1 MSLLGLLN
9 TGLVG
14 THVGQAGTSV
24 AASNLT
30 NVGTE
35 GYSRKQASIRPELS
49 NSGQATAG
57 RRVVEPFVERRL
69 LSARSA
75 SGEASAEALT
85 LQPLDTIFADGEG
98 SLGTAI
104 DSFQASLQEF
114 SSRPSDMSVREQVL
128 ARAGQ
133 VSFAFKNA
141 ASGLKQA
148 RSDANQRI
156 AGAVD
161 EVNQRLRQVAS
172 LSAQISKAEAGGGEA
187 ADLRDHRD
195 TLVREIA
202 ERVPV
207 NVIESDNNSSFS
219 LMLAGSQQLVSPDG
233 KVNELSVTDNS
244 GDARVTKITAGQPV
258 DITSLLTTG
267 SIGGQLK
274 ARDGTLKQ
282 LSDKLD
288 QLAYDFQ
295 TQYNQVQT
303 GGVALDGSAPPALFE
318 PLTGVANAASLI
330 ELSSGIQGQPQLLA
344 AATDPTLLP
353 SDNSNALAFT
363 QLTVAPI
370 ALGGMT
376 VTEALASLTGSAGMA
391 VQTANQSESF
401 ASGALEQVSALRDS
415 VSGVSSDEEMVAMMK
430 YQRTYEAS
438 LQIIKVADEMM
449 GELMNLR
456 R

>member
-9 TGLVG
+9 TGLIG

-24 AASNLT
+24 AANNLT

-35 GYSRKQASIRPELS
+35 GYTRKQASVRPEV
-49 NSGQATAG
+49 SGASQDTG
-57 RRVVEPFVERRL
+57 KRVVEPFVERRL

-98 SLGTAI
+98 TLGNAI
-104 DSFQASLQEF
+104 DNFQASMQEL

-133 VSFAFKNA
+133 VAFAFKNVSA
-141 ASGLKQA
+141 GLKQA

-156 AGAVD
+156 SGAVD
-161 EVNQRLRQVAS
+161 EVNQRLRQIAS
-172 LSAQISKAEAGGGEA
+172 LGGQINKAEASGNEA
-187 ADLRDHRD
+187 GDLRDRRD
-195 TLVREIA
+195 VLVREIA

-207 NVIESDNNSSFS
+207 SVIEQDNGASFS

-233 KVNELSVTDNS
+233 KVNELSVTDSS
-244 GDARVTKITAGQPV
+244 GDLRVTKISAGQPIDV
-258 DITSLLTTG
+258 TSLFTTG

-274 ARDGTLKQ
+274 ARDGALKTLQNKV
-282 LSDKLD
+282 D

-295 TQYNQVQT
+295 SQYNQVQQN
-303 GGVALDGSAPPALFE
+303 GYALDGSPGVALFE
-318 PLTGVANAASLI
+318 PLTSVSGAATNI
-330 ELSSGIQGQPQLLA
+330 ELSSAIQGQPELIA
-344 AATDPTLLP
+344 AASDPALLP
-353 SDNSNALAFT
+353 SDNGNALAFT

-391 VQTANQSESF
+391 VQTANQSEQF
-401 ASGALEQVSALRDS
+401 ASGALEQVSALRES
-415 VSGVSSDEEMVAMMK
+415 VSGVSSDEEMVSMMK

-438 LQIIKVADEMM
+438 LQIIQVADQMM
-449 GELMNLR
+449 QSLLDLR

>member
-1 MSLLGLLN
+1 
-9 TGLVG
+9 
-14 THVGQAGTSV
+14 V
-24 AASNLT
+24 AATNLT

-35 GYSRKQASIRPELS
+35 GYTRKQASIRPEVGGAS
-49 NSGQATAG
+49 QGQSG

-75 SGEASAEALT
+75 SGEASAEALS
-85 LQPLDTIFADGEG
+85 LQPLDTIFADGDG

-104 DSFQASLQEF
+104 NSFQASLQEF
-114 SSRPSDMSVREQVL
+114 SSRPSDMAVREQVL

-133 VSFAFKNA
+133 VSSAFKT
-141 ASGLKQA
+141 ASAGLKQA

-161 EVNQRLRQVAS
+161 EVNQRLRQIAS
-172 LSAQISKAEAGGGEA
+172 LGAQINKAEAGGGEA
-187 ADLRDHRD
+187 GDLRDRRD
-195 TLVREIA
+195 VLVKEVA

-207 NVIESDNNSSFS
+207 TVIEQDSSSFS

-233 KVNELSVTDNS
+233 KVNELAVTDSS
-244 GDARVTKITAGQPV
+244 GDMRVTKLSAGQAV
-258 DITSLLTTG
+258 DVTSMLSSG

-274 ARDGTLKQ
+274 ARDGALKTIET
-282 LSDKLD
+282 KLD

-295 TQYNQVQT
+295 DQYNQVQT
-303 GGVALDGSAPPALFE
+303 SGVALDGSAGVALFE
-318 PLTGVANAASLI
+318 PLTTVSGAASQI
-330 ELSSGIQGQPQLLA
+330 EISSDIQGQPALLA
-344 AATDPTLLP
+344 AGTDPALLP
-353 SDNSNALAFT
+353 SDNTNALRFT
-363 QLTVAPI
+363 ALTVAPI

-376 VTEALASLTGSAGMA
+376 VTEALATLTGSAGMA
-391 VQTANQSESF
+391 VQTANQAETF

-415 VSGVSSDEEMVAMMK
+415 YSGVSSDEEMVSMMK

-438 LQIIKVADEMM
+438 LQIIQVADQMM
-449 GELMNLR
+449 QALLDLR